1 LESNKAECKEKYV
14 HLVLDYRNPEEFGK
28 AYYKTIMEKGA

>member
-1 LESNKAECKEKYV
+1 VCYKENFV
-14 HLVLDYRNPEEFGK
+14 QAVLDYRNPEEFGK